1 MKKCLSLVLALLLV
15 MSLAAP
21 AAFAASE
28 ADAVTILRDD
38 ALLLHSQGMDINL
51 CFPYGWKGFGQDYYG
66 QQSDFQN
73 VSRYQDYF
81 SNATDLIDFMVENEL
96 HLFCQTPEDGLFY
109 LELITDSISTSVW
122 DLNAAT
128 ASERSD
134 LLRKMQNG
142 NSDAVVKLE
151 VFGSNQ
157 VLTFDWGDQLL
168 YEMIAEGVMLDFRL
182 ESDVTITASQKS
194 DMAYVLSTV
203 RINDMPIDEPSPA
216 GNGSGNGN
224 GSGWTTVR
232 PGGSSAGRDEEFGY
246 NLGALSGH
254 WSDENYYIRGNQW
267 THAFLLDSI
276 VYDCVTLTM
285 DFTLTDYTGYP
296 WGSWYL
302 YARDERGNWA
312 HIGEFSI
319 AEGSKNQT
327 VTYKFDF
334 DEPETFDALALQSR
348 VANEFTI
355 SWMTSFYDARIQAG

>member
-1 MKKCLSLVLALLLV
+1 MKKCLSLVL
-15 MSLAAP
+15 
-21 AAFAASE
+21 
-28 ADAVTILRDD
+28 

-51 CFPYGWKGFGQDYYG
+51 CFPYGWKVFGQDYYG
-66 QQSDFQN
+66 QQEDFQN

-81 SNATDLIDFMVENEL
+81 STASDLIDFMVENEL
-96 HLFCQTPEDGLFY
+96 HLLCQTPGDGLFY
-109 LELITDSISTSVW
+109 LELITDNISTSVW
-122 DLNAAT
+122 DLNAAS
-128 ASERSD
+128 ASERSE

-142 NSDAVVKLE
+142 NTDAVVKLE

-182 ESDVTITASQKS
+182 ESDVTITAAQKS
-194 DMAYVLSTV
+194 DMAYVLSNV
-203 RINDMPIDEPSPA
+203 RINDMPVDGPGPA
-216 GNGSGNGN
+216 GNGS

-232 PGGSSAGRDEEFGY
+232 PGGSSAGRDGDFGY
-246 NLGALSGH
+246 NLGTLSGH
-254 WSDENYYIRGNQW
+254 WSEENYYIRGNQW

-302 YARDERGNWA
+302 YARDEQGNWA

-327 VTYKFDF
+327 VTYQFDF

-355 SWMTSFYDARIQAG
+355 SWTTSFYNARIQAG